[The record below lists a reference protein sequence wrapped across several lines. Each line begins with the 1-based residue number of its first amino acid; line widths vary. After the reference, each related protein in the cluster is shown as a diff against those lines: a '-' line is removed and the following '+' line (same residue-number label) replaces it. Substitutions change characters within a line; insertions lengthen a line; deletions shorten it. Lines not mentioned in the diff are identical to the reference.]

1 MSDLR
6 TSLLVNRQVP
16 EFIREEYPLFISFLE
31 AYYEYLETKQ
41 GTQLNDLTQRAK
53 DLRNLSDVDDSID
66 DFEEQFFAT
75 YASLVS
81 KDVEVD
87 KSFLIKNV
95 LPLYL
100 AKGSENS
107 FKLLFRMLFGQEL
120 EVKYPKNDVLRAS
133 DGKWKRDEVIKVTQ
147 DISSYYTGNGT
158 KKEFNLVSFN
168 PALDTTITVYVNG
181 SLIATSNYF
190 VRKEINKLYFYT
202 APANNATIE
211 IFYRNVDTKL
221 FENRKLTGQIS
232 GATALVEE
240 VEIETINNEQITA
253 FYVNPKTV
261 VGDFTIGET
270 ILFDIVANDDTL
282 IYLRARAFSSLLTI
296 TVIDGGANYNI
307 GDPVSIIVP
316 TFEREPKAF
325 ISKTFSGK
333 INQVIIR
340 DGGAGFQV
348 AANVRAVD
356 IPEAELFF
364 AVGAINTTGTNTPNS
379 YTIFSDV
386 ISDIDPANNVIL
398 NLNWGLSG
406 GTVANVNTVIS
417 KALSNISYT
426 TIGEISNVQ
435 VLISEIALT
444 TTPTLN
450 ADPAIVDIVP
460 IANTTTNTIVKID
473 TFGSLGKL
481 RVYGGGLDYA
491 IGDELVFK
499 NKPMNFGI
507 GAAAEVTNVSA
518 FGTITEVKFVPY
530 KITGN
535 ASVTSASNVM
545 VQGYGTLFETE
556 LSVGDKIMIG
566 SNTRTIVTIASNTSL
581 NVNTSFGS
589 ILTNRPVRH
598 WGRYL
603 IGGQGYTNDK
613 LPTITVS
620 STLGTGANIAVTT
633 IMGDGENLFPR
644 GTGRA
649 GEIQEITILDP
660 GKGIRTAPQIVLT
673 SIGDGTAEANATLSP
688 TLQELPGRWTSS
700 DSIISS
706 SDRRLQGRD
715 FYINYSY
722 LLSSEIEF
730 GKYKKIF
737 KELLHPAGFKSYAE
751 LNKLN
756 ELDANNV
763 TMNTLTVP
771 KNIRTLSGTVNVNST
786 IFVVGTGTKFTK
798 AANLDFIGANTW
810 IAVNSEIRMVNSII
824 SDTLLT
830 VNSAFT
836 ITANNEELVVLNV
849 DYDAIATEVTLDEI
863 IAENE
868 LVLTVET

>member
-1 MSDLR
+1 MSDFK
-6 TSLLVNRQVP
+6 TSILVNRQVP
-16 EFIREEYPLFISFLE
+16 EFVREEYPLFITFLE
-31 AYYEYLETKQ
+31 AYYEYLENKQ
-41 GTQLNDLTQRAK
+41 GSQLNDLTKRAK
-53 DLRNLSDVDDSID
+53 DFRNISDVDDSID
-66 DFEEQFFAT
+66 EFEEQFFNT

-81 KDVEVD
+81 RDVEVS
-87 KSFLIKNV
+87 KEFLIKHL

-107 FKLLFRMLFGQEL
+107 FKLLFRMMFGQEL

-133 DGKWKRDEVIKVTQ
+133 DGKWQRDEVIKVTR

-158 KKEFNLVSFN
+158 KKEFNLLPFS
-168 PALDTTITVYVNG
+168 DTTISVYING
-181 SLIATSNYF
+181 ALVSGSTYF
-190 VRKEINKLYFYT
+190 VRKEINKIYFNT
-202 APANNATIE
+202 APANNAQVE
-211 IFYRNVDTKL
+211 IFYTDVQSTI
-221 FENRKLTGQIS
+221 FENRKLTGQTS
-232 GATALVEE
+232 GATALVEG
-240 VEIETINNEQITA
+240 VEIETVNNEQVIE

-270 ILFDIVANDDTL
+270 ILTDIVANDGTL
-282 IYLRARAFSSLLTI
+282 IYVRARSFSSLLTI
-296 TVIDGGANYNI
+296 TILDGGANYNI
-307 GDPVSIIVP
+307 GDPVGIVVP
-316 TFEREPKAF
+316 SFEREPKAF
-325 ISKTFSGK
+325 ISRTFSGK
-333 INQVIIR
+333 INQVLIR

-356 IPEAELFF
+356 IPETELFF
-364 AVGAINTTGTNTPNS
+364 AVGQIDSSGANTSNTF
-379 YTIFSDV
+379 TIYSNI
-386 ISDIDPANNVIL
+386 ISDIDPANTLIGL
-398 NLNWGLSG
+398 GSIYNLTGNS
-406 GTVANVNTVIS
+406 VPNVNVQTV
-417 KALSNISYT
+417 LSQAFGNVSYT

-435 VLISEIALT
+435 VLISELAVS

-450 ADPAIVDIVP
+450 ADPAYVVIPNVGY
-460 IANTTTNTIVKID
+460 TTTNTVVTID

-481 RVYGGGLDYA
+481 VIIDGGLDYE
-491 IGDELVFK
+491 IGDELTFH
-499 NKPMNFGI
+499 NRPMSFGL
-507 GAAAEVTNVSA
+507 GAEAEVMNVSS
-518 FGTITEVKFVPY
+518 FGRVTDVSLLPPKV
-530 KITGN
+530 TGTAN
-535 ASVTSASNVM
+535 VTSASNVM
-545 VQGYGTLFETE
+545 VQGNGTAFTSE
-556 LSVGDKIMIG
+556 LKVGDRIYING
-566 SNTRTIVTIASNTSL
+566 NTRSIVTIASDTSL
-581 NVNTSFGS
+581 NVNTAFGQSFTFKRIRNWDKG
-589 ILTNRPVRH
+589 LV
-598 WGRYL
+598 
-603 IGGQGYTNDK
+603 GGYGYKQDS
-613 LPTITVS
+613 LPTTSVVS
-620 STLGTGANIAVTT
+620 ANGYGANIAVTA

-644 GTGRA
+644 GAGRA
-649 GEIQEITILDP
+649 GEIQEITIIDP

-673 SIGDGTAEANATLSP
+673 AFGDGTAEANATISP
-688 TLQELPGRWTSS
+688 TLQQLPGRWTSS
-700 DSIISS
+700 DSILSS

-756 ELDANNV
+756 ILEANNV
-763 TMNTLTVP
+763 VLNTLTAP

-798 AANLDFIGANTW
+798 AANLNYIGANTW

>member
-147 DISSYYTGNGT
+147 DISSFYTGNGT
-158 KKEFNLVSFN
+158 KKEFNLVPFN
-168 PALDTTITVYVNG
+168 SALDTTITVYVNG
-181 SLIATSNYF
+181 SLIAASNYF

-202 APANNATIE
+202 APANNSEIEVFYRNINIE
-211 IFYRNVDTKL
+211 IFK
-221 FENRKLTGQIS
+221 NRKVTGLIS
-232 GATALVEE
+232 GATALIED

-348 AANVRAVD
+348 AANVRAIG
-356 IPEAELFF
+356 IPEEELFF
-364 AVGAINTTGTNTPNS
+364 AVEAVNTTGTNTPNS

-417 KALSNISYT
+417 QALSNISYS
-426 TIGEISNVQ
+426 TIGEISNIQ

-450 ADPAIVDIVP
+450 ADPAIVVIVP

-566 SNTRTIVTIASNTSL
+566 SNTRTVVTIASNTSL

-715 FYINYSY
+715 YYINYSY

-751 LNKLN
+751 LNRLN

-863 IAENE
+863 IAEND
-868 LVLTVET
+868 LILSVET